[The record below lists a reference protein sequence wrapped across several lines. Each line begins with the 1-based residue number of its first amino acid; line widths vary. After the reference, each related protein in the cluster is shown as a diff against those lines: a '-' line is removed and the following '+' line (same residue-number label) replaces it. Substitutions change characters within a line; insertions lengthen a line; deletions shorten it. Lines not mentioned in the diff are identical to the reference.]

1 MMRTPTLLLLLLLV
15 LSPAL
20 FAPTTSAHRVST
32 RTRGSQE
39 EQQKA
44 AARNQAEKEN
54 ALRQINEEEEKN
66 VKVSNQ
72 PAEEQEKSNLKFM
85 EHCRNEEREAEVAQL
100 TASEEKK
107 KQDEQT
113 AKDIEEDEAIID
125 PPPPPT
131 VEELKEMEEKATKA
145 KEAEVQAEEALT
157 KAKVSMA
164 AHAELQ
170 NNAGDA
176 EAEKLGAS
184 LMKMKEAVALADA
197 ANAKAKLAV
206 VDRGIK
212 MMCLTKFNPSK
223 EHVDCSGLMSKPP
236 IINVYDLTAW
246 DAWSGGE
253 EGGEKTKM
261 ERPPFLERF
270 DILKYPT
277 AIPKCWSYLEACIP
291 GIQHF
296 APSAAA
302 VSEDEEEKE
311 DDNKDGLRN
320 EGLGPLLER
329 FGVMSLMENKL
340 KGMTLESMLPASAS
354 KMAPSL
360 EILMGPQKLFDLN
373 VRPLLENTNDM
384 WGERLFDQGNK
395 RNFFF

>member
-1 MMRTPTLLLLLLLV
+1 MRSTLHLLLLLV
-15 LSPAL
+15 LSLAL

-32 RTRGSQE
+32 RTHGSQE

-44 AARNQAEKEN
+44 AARNQAEKEK

-145 KEAEVQAEEALT
+145 KEAKVFAEEALA
-157 KAKVSMA
+157 KADASMA

-170 NNAGDA
+170 SNAGDA
-176 EAEKLGAS
+176 EAEKLRAS

-197 ANAKAKLAV
+197 ASAKAKLAV

-223 EHVDCSGLMSKPP
+223 EHVDCSGLISKVP
-236 IINVYDLTAW
+236 IIYVYDLNAW

-253 EGGEKTKM
+253 GGGAGGGAGGGEKTKN

-291 GIQHF
+291 GIEHF
-296 APSAAA
+296 SSSAAA
-302 VSEDEEEKE
+302 SEEDEEEKE
-311 DDNKDGLRN
+311 DDNKEGLRN
-320 EGLGPLLER
+320 KGLGPLLER

-340 KGMTLESMLPASAS
+340 KEMTLESMLPASVS
-354 KMAPSL
+354 KMAPAL
-360 EILMGPQKLFDLN
+360 ETLMGPQKLFDLN

-384 WGERLFDQGNK
+384 WGERLFDQGN
-395 RNFFF
+395 